1 MPFQLYAV
9 ELDPKKLNR
18 LSETKSTVNQD
29 YISLLSSF
37 IASSRVIK
45 NYHIQTFFY
54 TLFQQKLSQNIEQNM
69 RKYIPPLRNNKPEK

>member
-9 ELDPKKLNR
+9 ELAPKKLNR

-37 IASSRVIK
+37 IAGSRVIK
-45 NYHIQTFFY
+45 NYHSQTFFY
-54 TLFQQKLSQNIEQNM
+54 TLFQQKLS
-69 RKYIPPLRNNKPEK
+69 LRQHWIDQ